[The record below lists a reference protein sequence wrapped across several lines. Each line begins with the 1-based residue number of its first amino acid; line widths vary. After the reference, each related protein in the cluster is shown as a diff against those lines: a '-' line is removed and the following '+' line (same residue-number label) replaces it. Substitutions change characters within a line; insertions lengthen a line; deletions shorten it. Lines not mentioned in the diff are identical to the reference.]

1 MINNNSESP
10 YISEDGLERRNR
22 REQQNRDDGDS
33 YYSSEEDEQSLHTGK
48 RLGRY
53 HSRRKRDEYS
63 DDEDDRSTG
72 NYSRTSSMSG
82 RNSLTSLAEMEND
95 LRLRHETNKRRSK
108 EKKEREIE
116 RQRLDRDMYW
126 NGRDQ
131 EVVNK
136 HADRCQQIEK
146 DYEQDMDY
154 FGGADKNVDRRSER
168 ERKREGQ
175 GKGAIEQIDVDI
187 SDNSSFSGDELDGG
201 YNHLKKLGS
210 RGGNIADE
218 VVINNG
224 KKKAATTKSKSSSKS
239 TSDTAAK
246 KKSQSTT
253 TTTAAA
259 TKKKKSTATKKTS
272 KKQTGLPQIG
282 AKPAKPFVPPLS
294 AAPNKKLLKGKV
306 STNVAKANLPNA
318 LSKANERIVDLELQ
332 LTLYRGELENV
343 HAILSN
349 SAEAHE
355 YIDLQDTAIAHYK
368 SESER
373 LDKELNATQTK
384 LTKSSVECT
393 AAKRELA
400 TVKKSNAELES
411 RLKKAEKNANALS
424 KDDLIDIE
432 NNKTE
437 NAMRLAEHKE
447 HAKLD
452 CHIDKQEYMADKQE
466 EKFQRGR
473 KGFSRHQRNRGAW
486 NGMNE
491 EFDVS
496 LCIYSLVYVL
506 WCCVLCKSYLT
517 PSDYSTMIS
526 DYRLLNTPIGEEF
539 PSLIKFPSS
548 FKFPSFKF
556 TEWP

>member
-1 MINNNSESP
+1 MIDNNSESP
-10 YISEDGLERRNR
+10 YISEDELEGRNR
-22 REQQNRDDGDS
+22 RRQQYRDDSDS
-33 YYSSEEDEQSLHTGK
+33 YHSSEEDEQSPYKGK

-53 HSRRKRDEYS
+53 HSSRKRDEYS

-82 RNSLTSLAEMEND
+82 HNSITSLTEMENQ
-95 LRLRHETNKRRSK
+95 LRFRHETNKKLSK
-108 EKKEREIE
+108 ERKEREIE
-116 RQRLDRDMYW
+116 QQRLDREMYW
-126 NGRDQ
+126 NERDQ
-131 EVVNK
+131 KVDNK
-136 HADRCQQIEK
+136 HAEQCRHIEK

-168 ERKREGQ
+168 ERKRDGK
-175 GKGAIEQIDVDI
+175 GKGAIEPIDVDI
-187 SDNSSFSGDELDGG
+187 SDNSSFSGGDELDGG
-201 YNHLKKLGS
+201 YDHLEKLGS
-210 RGGNIADE
+210 RGGNIADNE
-218 VVINNG
+218 VVNNG
-224 KKKAATTKSKSSSKS
+224 KKKAATTNTSKSSSKS
-239 TSDTAAK
+239 TSVTAAK
-246 KKSQSTT
+246 KKSQSSS
-253 TTTAAA
+253 TTTA
-259 TKKKKSTATKKTS
+259 TTKKKSTTTRK
-272 KKQTGLPQIG
+272 KKQTGPPLIG
-282 AKPAKPFVPPLS
+282 AKPAKIVVPPLS
-294 AAPNKKLLKGKV
+294 AGPTKKLLKGRV

-318 LSKANERIVDLELQ
+318 LSKANERIVDLESH
-332 LTLYRGELENV
+332 LTLYRQELENV

-355 YIDLQDTAIAHYK
+355 YIDLQDMALAHYK

-466 EKFQRGR
+466 EKFQRSK

-486 NGMNE
+486 NAPNE

-496 LCIYSLVYVL
+496 LCYILLYMFFGTVYCEVL
-506 WCCVLCKSYLT
+506 SNTL
-517 PSDYSTMIS
+517 
-526 DYRLLNTPIGEEF
+526 RLL
-539 PSLIKFPSS
+539 
-548 FKFPSFKF
+548 
-556 TEWP
+556 